1 MKHQRQFGTEGGI
14 ASRAAVKQIRILIS
28 GLARTARILDAYIT
42 AGEKHPRARDL
53 SDPDDPVLARML
65 SARRRNLMITIAAL
79 EDRLGS
85 IESLGSIE
93 KMRSRGNRRNVQARR
108 SPRHGSR
115 VEA

>member
-14 ASRAAVKQIRILIS
+14 ASRASVKQIRMLITH
-28 GLARTARILDAYIT
+28 LARTVKILDADIK
-42 AGEKHPRARDL
+42 AGERHPRARDL
-53 SDPDDPVLARML
+53 SDPDYPVLARML
-65 SARRRNLMITIAAL
+65 STRRRNLMITIASL

-93 KMRSRGNRRNVQARR
+93 KMRSRGNRRNINPRR